1 MKFYPNFAKDIRIGI
16 AKANNAGYVVRSK
29 TEDEI
34 REDCKAFDRKN
45 KVQPYA
51 TKSKRAV
58 GRGKAYSDE
67 QRIKIINAVHR
78 YLEAGE
84 RTKDACEKAGVGYK
98 VYMGW
103 RTRLNITEPAL
114 RSYQKKEGTK

>member
-1 MKFYPNFAKDIRIGI
+1 MKFYPNFAKDIRLGI

-45 KVQPYA
+45 KVKLYS

-58 GRGKAYSDE
+58 GRGQAYSEE
-67 QRIKIINAVHR
+67 QRIKIINAVHG

-98 VYMGW
+98 VYLGW

-114 RSYQKKEGTK
+114 PYQKKGGAK